1 MKTKYSYLLTSK
13 QQPLDALPTNGNV
26 HQFSAYQQITTKME
40 PPKAVPVPIK
50 YPTEDLDV
58 NPKRNGST
66 RPRLKYITSDDPAD
80 GSLLPE
86 NVGAMLEVWNT
97 LNVHC
102 EVFVIDSFTF
112 DDFMEAMRFSSDEIT
127 CELLDEAHCAVLVQ
141 IVDEE
146 GQVQVALPE
155 MAEDDDTDE
164 EMEDS
169 EPTTP
174 VIEVPARS
182 TRSRLSQVE
191 NLDTSDRPTPQD
203 HRHRP
208 HRAQEMLAKY
218 GWVERL
224 KARDFLDGGWQ
235 IILVGL
241 LFQLSLNPRQKQQ
254 CDAIL
259 SELAPLDE
267 EPTQEVARQRY
278 NTLNVNLRIK
288 ALQMITLLAV
298 GTKALRAYLDELAD
312 SQTNIRKEKLE
323 YQKEKKE
330 MYVQK
335 TNFESDLKLM
345 TLSGSAHHVATLE
358 LQRKMLL
365 PDNMPDSPKEEL
377 PDPMDISNI
386 DDTIDTT
393 GTPTSEMD
401 EDEPVGG
408 RSLRRANERKRKRD
422 EDVARREKE
431 REEKAKLAKT
441 NSKQS
446 KEFLKV
452 LADIEKGKGKISKL
466 QERIAQCDTDLREAS
481 CQRTIVLGRDRFWNR
496 YYWFER
502 NGMPFGGLGTSSTR
516 ELGYANARIWVQ
528 GPDDIEREGFIDLP
542 EAEQREYAQRHGL
555 SVPERKIQEEGST
568 RLLTAYEWG
577 YYDRPDDVDMLLGW
591 LDERGV
597 RERKLH
603 KDLESWAPTIKTQM
617 EKLKDS
623 LDADQAKKEEADDEP
638 VTRVSTRH
646 KTYVNPET
654 SQRCLKWKNGEA
666 EERLDHKHSQPP
678 RPVQKKGKKNK
689 KEEVVAAPKGVAIK
703 SGKVEK
709 RQTRSGKS

>member
-1 MKTKYSYLLTSK
+1 
-13 QQPLDALPTNGNV
+13 
-26 HQFSAYQQITTKME
+26 ME
-40 PPKAVPVPIK
+40 PPKAVPVPVK
-50 YPTEDLDV
+50 YPIEDLDI

-66 RPRLKYITSDDPAD
+66 RPRLKYITSDDPSD
-80 GSLLPE
+80 GGLRME

-97 LNVHC
+97 LNVQC

-112 DDFMEAMRFSSDEIT
+112 DDFYEAMKFSSDELV
-127 CELLDEAHCAVLVQ
+127 CELLDEVHCAVLTQ
-141 IVDEE
+141 IVNEE
-146 GQVQVALPE
+146 GQVQVALPD
-155 MAEDDDTDE
+155 MDDEDSDE

-169 EPTTP
+169 EPATP

-191 NLDTSDRPTPQD
+191 NVDTSERPTPQD

-208 HRAQEMLAKY
+208 HRAQEMLAEY

-224 KARDFLDGGWQ
+224 KARDFVDGGWQ
-235 IILVGL
+235 TILVGL
-241 LFQLSLNPRQKQQ
+241 LYQLSLNPRHKHQ

-267 EPTQEVARQRY
+267 EPTQEVAQQRY
-278 NTLNVNLRIK
+278 ITLNVNLRIK

-298 GTKALRAYLDELAD
+298 STKALRVYLEELSE
-312 SQTNIRKEKLE
+312 SQTKIRKEKLE
-323 YQKEKKE
+323 HQKEKKE
-330 MYVQK
+330 MYAHSK
-335 TNFESDLKLM
+335 HSEKDLKLIKL
-345 TLSGSAHHVATLE
+345 THSANQLGQLE

-377 PDPMDISNI
+377 LDPMDISNV
-386 DDTIDTT
+386 DETVDTI
-393 GTPTSEMD
+393 GTPTSDMD

-431 REEKAKLAKT
+431 REEKAKSAKT

-452 LADIEKGKGKISKL
+452 LSDIEKSKTKIAKL
-466 QERIAQCDTDLREAS
+466 QDEIAQCDLDLREAN
-481 CQRTIVLGRDRFWNR
+481 CQRTILLGRDRFWNR

-502 NGMPFGGLGTSSTR
+502 NGMPFGGMPTSSTN
-516 ELGYANARIWVQ
+516 ELGYANGRVWVQ
-528 GPDDIEREGFIDLP
+528 GPDDMERDGFIDLT
-542 EAEQREYAQRHGL
+542 EAEQQEYAHRHGL
-555 SVPERKIQEEGST
+555 TVPERKVQEEGST
-568 RLLTAYEWG
+568 RLLTAHEWG
-577 YYDRPDDVDMLLGW
+577 YYDSPDDVDMLLGW

-597 RERKLH
+597 REKRFH
-603 KDLESWAPTIKTQM
+603 KELVAWAPTIKEQM
-617 EKLKDS
+617 GKLKDS
-623 LDADQAKKEEADDEP
+623 LDADQAKKEDGDDEP

-646 KTYVNPET
+646 KTYVNPDT
-654 SQRCLKWKNGEA
+654 SLRCLKWYNGEA
-666 EERLDHKHSQPP
+666 EDRLKHKHCAPP
-678 RPVQKKGKKNK
+678 KPAAKKSKKNQ
-689 KEEVVAAPKGVAIK
+689 KEEIVVPKGVAVK
-703 SGKVEK
+703 SGKPEK